1 MFQDLIK
8 ENTVPNS
15 FPSNPFIFQK
25 TQQSNLGY
33 SVINAINA
41 EAATLNQSSGH
52 YSNLPEVKKGKPVG
66 IQELQP
72 GVQTGPPANLKC
84 PTKIV
89 GNHPRVCCLKKQ
101 RHKRPLKL
109 HWHSEPK
116 IRKQVKICLPA
127 YF

>member
-41 EAATLNQSSGH
+41 EAATLNQSSGL
-52 YSNLPEVKKGKPVG
+52 YSNLPEGKKGKPG

-84 PTKIV
+84 PKIV
-89 GNHPRVCCLKKQ
+89 GNHPRVCCLKTA
-101 RHKRPLKL
+101 
-109 HWHSEPK
+109 S
-116 IRKQVKICLPA
+116 
-127 YF
+127 